1 MIGRSGK
8 VMIVLY
14 IVCLVVLFL
23 MCSTDLIIREPE
35 RQIYQIA
42 VIIEDVRSDNYS
54 NFRKGMD
61 LAAAELNADVQL
73 ITLYEK
79 LDVKEQ
85 MDLMDREQQDG
96 TDALIVVPVEEEQV
110 SAKQMTIPVILMRAG
125 VAEAAGAGNVI
136 VDYEKMGEQ
145 LAREI
150 LKEQPADVP
159 VYVLTDPAGQSDMDR
174 LFLKGSDAVFQ
185 EAGRSVQRIVRGEE
199 ERFFT
204 MLEQPGAEAQK
215 VVILAENQDILTE
228 AAGVMAGSEA
238 VADAVGGLYGRGT
251 TMAILNYLDR
261 GVITGICV
269 TDEFSVGYYSVREA
283 VRALEGA
290 GSVPTVME
298 SYYIDKKDL
307 RDPAFEKMLFPIE

>member
-61 LAAAELNADVQL
+61 LAAAELNADVRL

-110 SAKQMTIPVILMRAG
+110 SARQMTIPVILMRAG

-136 VDYEKMGEQ
+136 VDHEKMGEQ

-199 ERFFT
+199 ERFYT

-228 AAGVMAGSEA
+228 AAGVVAGSEA

>member
-61 LAAAELNADVQL
+61 LAAAELNADVRL

-110 SAKQMTIPVILMRAG
+110 SARQMTIPVILMRAG

-136 VDYEKMGEQ
+136 VDHEKMGEQ

-185 EAGRSVQRIVRGEE
+185 EAGRSVQRILRGEE
-199 ERFFT
+199 ERFYT

-228 AAGVMAGSEA
+228 AAGVVAGSEA

>member
-185 EAGRSVQRIVRGEE
+185 EAGRSVQRILRGEA
-199 ERFFT
+199 ERFYT
-204 MLEQPGAEAQK
+204 MLEQPGAEAKK

-228 AAGVMAGSEA
+228 AAGVVAGSEA

>member
-61 LAAAELNADVQL
+61 LAAAELNADVRL

-110 SAKQMTIPVILMRAG
+110 SARQMTIPVILMRAG

-228 AAGVMAGSEA
+228 AAGVVAGSEA

>member
-199 ERFFT
+199 ERFYT

-228 AAGVMAGSEA
+228 AAGVVAGSEA

-290 GSVPTVME
+290 GSVPTVIE

>member
-61 LAAAELNADVQL
+61 LAAAELNADVRL

-110 SAKQMTIPVILMRAG
+110 SARQMTIPVILMRAG
-125 VAEAAGAGNVI
+125 VAEAAGASNVI

-185 EAGRSVQRIVRGEE
+185 EAGRSVQRILRGEE
-199 ERFFT
+199 ERFYT
-204 MLEQPGAEAQK
+204 TLEQPGTEAQK
-215 VVILAENQDILTE
+215 VVIRAENQDILTE
-228 AAGVMAGSEA
+228 AAGVVAGSEA

-298 SYYIDKKDL
+298 AYYIDKKDL

>member
-136 VDYEKMGEQ
+136 VDHEKMGEL

-150 LKEQPADVP
+150 LEEQPADVP

-298 SYYIDKKDL
+298 SYYIEKKDL

>member
-42 VIIEDVRSDNYS
+42 VIIEDVRSDNYG

-110 SAKQMTIPVILMRAG
+110 SARQMTIPVILMRAG

-136 VDYEKMGEQ
+136 VDHEKMGEQ

-185 EAGRSVQRIVRGEE
+185 EAGRSVQRILRGEE
-199 ERFFT
+199 ERFYT

-228 AAGVMAGSEA
+228 AAGVVAGSEA

>member
-61 LAAAELNADVQL
+61 LAAAELNADVRL

-110 SAKQMTIPVILMRAG
+110 SARQMTIPVILMRAG

-185 EAGRSVQRIVRGEE
+185 EAGRSVQRILRGEE
-199 ERFFT
+199 ERFYT
-204 MLEQPGAEAQK
+204 MLEQPGAEAKK

-228 AAGVMAGSEA
+228 AAGVVAGSEA

>member
-42 VIIEDVRSDNYS
+42 VIIEDVRSDNYG

-136 VDYEKMGEQ
+136 VDHEKMGEL

-150 LKEQPADVP
+150 LEEQPADVP

-185 EAGRSVQRIVRGEE
+185 EAGRSMQRIVRGEE

-298 SYYIDKKDL
+298 SYYIEKKDL

>member
-136 VDYEKMGEQ
+136 VDHEKMGEQ

-199 ERFFT
+199 ERFYT

-228 AAGVMAGSEA
+228 AAGVVAGSEA